1 MAAGACRGFTDDEVA
16 ERSHDFM
23 EHLGANGLFV
33 AGSSGVQGEWP
44 KVLLTRAR
52 DGLLYLDHTVPDG
65 EAAEHY
71 IVKFGRG
78 PNQRLETIL
87 RQEAP
92 YMAVA
97 AHLGL
102 NVHAPLK
109 LRERALFIPRFD
121 RRVTKRGVTR
131 IAQESIAAL
140 TGRSGFGPLPS
151 HDEVCRMLAKT
162 VTHPLR
168 DIIEYIKRDVANL
181 AMGNKDNHAR
191 NTALQRDFQG
201 RIGLAPLFDFA
212 PMYLHPD
219 GIARRIRW
227 QDNDDGAPD
236 WQRVVDRV
244 SEECALSRKALV
256 KGLQAMVAPLDEI
269 AKRATDHGVAPDVHA
284 FLRQGIVAQAQ
295 STASS
300 GRRVVASPV
309 VLAPIDTPH
318 QAHLAIDDA
327 RDGQALRY
335 RISHTAR
342 HRARPQRRHRS
353 NHESH
358 PGHSWIAAGRRHAGG
373 RGGRRVSSVALI
385 RDPSTQVLSAC
396 ATKSPASVPVA
407 RVKPGVCPGSN
418 AIPGLH
424 PGYEGQINP
433 RCGSRPSSSARC
445 AADP

>member
-1 MAAGACRGFTDDEVA
+1 
-16 ERSHDFM
+16 
-23 EHLGANGLFV
+23 
-33 AGSSGVQGEWP
+33 
-44 KVLLTRAR
+44 LLTRAR
-52 DGLLYLDHTVPDG
+52 DGLLYLDHTVPDD

-87 RQEAP
+87 QQEAP

-151 HDEVCRMLAKT
+151 HDEVCQMLAKT

-269 AKRATDHGVAPDVHA
+269 AQRATDHGVAPDVHA

-295 STASS
+295 GLSS
-300 GRRVVASPV
+300 
-309 VLAPIDTPH
+309 
-318 QAHLAIDDA
+318 
-327 RDGQALRY
+327 
-335 RISHTAR
+335 
-342 HRARPQRRHRS
+342 
-353 NHESH
+353 
-358 PGHSWIAAGRRHAGG
+358 
-373 RGGRRVSSVALI
+373 I
-385 RDPSTQVLSAC
+385 R
-396 ATKSPASVPVA
+396 
-407 RVKPGVCPGSN
+407 
-418 AIPGLH
+418 
-424 PGYEGQINP
+424 
-433 RCGSRPSSSARC
+433 
-445 AADP
+445 